1 VVMCKR
7 RFVSGFC
14 ATMSTESGVSCN
26 FLFWAITLFLVC
38 WPLSYLEIMR
48 VSSMAH
54 DHGFS
59 DFDRRRY
66 RSPSPM
72 SSPIMRPNLHGNGF
86 GPWNGLHQEVGMI
99 H

>member
-1 VVMCKR
+1 M
-7 RFVSGFC
+7 
-14 ATMSTESGVSCN
+14 
-26 FLFWAITLFLVC
+26 FLVKHLRLDYGQFLMLTFHSEVQIPIPSNNCVFLLFL
-38 WPLSYLEIMR
+38 PLHNLEIMR

-86 GPWNGLHQEVGMI
+86 GPWNGIHQEVGT
-99 H
+99 